1 MTREASF
8 DFGPF
13 PVLETERMILR
24 EIMPDDGPGIFAIRG
39 DYEVT
44 KYNGGMNYTRLD
56 QAQALIA
63 SIRDAYRDK
72 RSVRWGM
79 TLKGGDNSVIG
90 MCGYNYWV
98 RADDRA
104 SIGYDLARAYWGR
117 GLMPEAIRA
126 ILTFGFKAML
136 LNRVEADASSE
147 NVRSIRVL
155 EKVGFLH
162 EGRQRD
168 PFYEDGESGDL
179 VLFSLLR
186 RDFRTTDGT

>member
-1 MTREASF
+1 MTHEPDF

-24 EIMPDDGPGIFAIRG
+24 ELLPEDGPGIFGIRG

-56 QAQALIA
+56 QAEALIA

-79 TLKGGDNSVIG
+79 TLKGGDDAVIG

-98 RADDRA
+98 RADFRG

-117 GLMPEAIRA
+117 GLMPEALRA
-126 ILTFGFKAML
+126 ILTFGFEHMA
-136 LNRVEADASSE
+136 LNRVEADASINNRQSM
-147 NVRSIRVL
+147 RVL
-155 EKVGFLH
+155 EKVGFLR
-162 EGRQRD
+162 EGHQREQ
-168 PFYEDGESGDL
+168 FYENGEFGDL
-179 VLFSLLR
+179 VLFSLLK
-186 RDFRTTDGT
+186 RDFRATDEG

>member
-1 MTREASF
+1 MTHEATF
-8 DFGPF
+8 EFGPF

-24 EIMPDDGPGIFAIRG
+24 EILMEDGPGILAIRG

-79 TLKGGDNSVIG
+79 TLKGDDSVIG

-98 RADDRA
+98 RTDFRA
-104 SIGYDLARAYWGR
+104 SVGYDLARAYWGS
-117 GLMPEAIRA
+117 GLMPEALRA
-126 ILTFGFKAML
+126 ILAFGFEQMA
-136 LNRVEADASSE
+136 LNRVEADASE
-147 NVRSIRVL
+147 NNRQSMRVL
-155 EKVGFLH
+155 EKVGFLR
-162 EGRQRD
+162 EGHQREQY
-168 PFYEDGESGDL
+168 YENGEFGDL
-179 VLFSLLR
+179 VLFSLLK
-186 RDFRTTDGT
+186 RDFRATNERD